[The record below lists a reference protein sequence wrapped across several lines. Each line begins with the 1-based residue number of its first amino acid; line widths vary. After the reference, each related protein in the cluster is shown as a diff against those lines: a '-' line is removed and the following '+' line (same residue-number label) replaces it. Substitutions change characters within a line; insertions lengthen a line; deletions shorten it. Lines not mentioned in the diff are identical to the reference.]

1 MSKSPKGE
9 AQARA
14 EASFKRKEER
24 VREGKVAMAE
34 YEASTR
40 ATRDKTTRLRELRLA
55 KEAAD
60 LEAAKNAPPPVK
72 PVKPAPKV
80 KPVAKAKPAP
90 KAKPAA
96 KEKKK

>member
-1 MSKSPKGE
+1 MSKSPKEE

-40 ATRDKTTRLRELRLA
+40 ATRDKTARLRELRLA

-60 LEAAKNAPPPVK
+60 QEGAKNAPP

-90 KAKPAA
+90 KAKPAG
-96 KEKKK
+96 KEKRK

>member
-1 MSKSPKGE
+1 MSKSPKEE

-40 ATRDKTTRLRELRLA
+40 ATRDKTARLRELRLA

-60 LEAAKNAPPPVK
+60 QEAAKNAPP

-90 KAKPAA
+90 KAKPAG
-96 KEKKK
+96 KEKRK

>member
-1 MSKSPKGE
+1 MNKSPKEE

-40 ATRDKTTRLRELRLA
+40 AARDKTARLRELRLA

-60 LEAAKNAPPPVK
+60 QEAAKNAPPVK
-72 PVKPAPKV
+72 AAPKV
-80 KPVAKAKPAP
+80 KPVAKVKPAP
-90 KAKPAA
+90 KAKPAP
-96 KEKKK
+96 KGKKK

>member
-1 MSKSPKGE
+1 MNKSPKEE

-40 ATRDKTTRLRELRLA
+40 AARDKTARLRELRLA
-55 KEAAD
+55 QEAAD

-72 PVKPAPKV
+72 AAPKV
-80 KPVAKAKPAP
+80 KAVAKAKPAP

-96 KEKKK
+96 KGKKK